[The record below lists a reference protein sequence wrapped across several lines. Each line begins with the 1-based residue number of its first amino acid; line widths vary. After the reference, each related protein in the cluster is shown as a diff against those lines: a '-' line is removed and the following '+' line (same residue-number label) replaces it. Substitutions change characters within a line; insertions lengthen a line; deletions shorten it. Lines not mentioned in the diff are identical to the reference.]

1 MDSPSID
8 ELYHD
13 AILDHRRNPRN
24 NAVLDTPDA
33 SAKAVNPFCGDEV
46 DLQLVFSDGRV
57 SGVGVQAVGCSINQS
72 SASMLSEAVE
82 GKTPE
87 EIRHLATAFEG
98 IMDGVSPSADRCGCH
113 VRPSDAVGVSA
124 STRCG
129 SSARCCRGRRWR
141 TRWAGMVGLNA
152 SSL

>member
-98 IMDGVSPSADRCGCH
+98 IMDGVSPSPSVAADMYDLPTLSAVCEYP
-113 VRPSDAVGVSA
+113 VRIKCALLSWSALEDALGGYGLA
-124 STRCG
+124 S
-129 SSARCCRGRRWR
+129 
-141 TRWAGMVGLNA
+141 L
-152 SSL
+152 